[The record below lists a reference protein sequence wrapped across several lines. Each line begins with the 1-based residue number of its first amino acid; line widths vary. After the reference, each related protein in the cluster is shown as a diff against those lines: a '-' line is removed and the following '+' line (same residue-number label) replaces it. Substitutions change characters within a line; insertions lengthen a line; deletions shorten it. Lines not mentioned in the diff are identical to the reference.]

1 MRHRRPLLGGLAGV
15 ASALCGAYLILN
27 WPIIEVALFG
37 PVLLWRLVAPR
48 QVRSHPRR
56 NAYILSFS
64 LLILGFLVLILD
76 QPQDADPSASVPR
89 IAVSVIDDEYLNEQ
103 LKGIRFSEPP
113 TITLQ
118 AITTAPGTW
127 RWFGILEFTLTAEP
141 QKQRKDRDIWV
152 YALLPNISRPEPWG
166 NVEPDQLKLT
176 DLSEDQD
183 LLRVAVRVTKSTSVR
198 RVILS
203 FEPHI
208 PLQPVRLGEK
218 RIVLSR
224 GPFLV
229 GNPVPDRLLPRLQ
242 VKVSLSTTDMV
253 AQPAP
258 SYSIRNIATWQ
269 LGEPITESNIPTV
282 NLNPATSMEDI
293 DVTLT
298 DRRIRLLADLSV
310 ELLLLASGLLLGL
323 IVEPAIDPSG
333 IRQRQARTTLE
344 SENQARAA
352 PARLTKPLR
361 GIIRLLVL
369 IEAIRSIFRGLRH
382 RRN

>member
-152 YALLPNISRPEPWG
+152 YALLPQHFEAGAVGKCRARSAKVNR
-166 NVEPDQLKLT
+166 
-176 DLSEDQD
+176 SE
-183 LLRVAVRVTKSTSVR
+183 
-198 RVILS
+198 
-203 FEPHI
+203 
-208 PLQPVRLGEK
+208 
-218 RIVLSR
+218 
-224 GPFLV
+224 
-229 GNPVPDRLLPRLQ
+229 
-242 VKVSLSTTDMV
+242 
-253 AQPAP
+253 
-258 SYSIRNIATWQ
+258 
-269 LGEPITESNIPTV
+269 
-282 NLNPATSMEDI
+282 
-293 DVTLT
+293 
-298 DRRIRLLADLSV
+298 
-310 ELLLLASGLLLGL
+310 
-323 IVEPAIDPSG
+323 
-333 IRQRQARTTLE
+333 
-344 SENQARAA
+344 
-352 PARLTKPLR
+352 
-361 GIIRLLVL
+361 
-369 IEAIRSIFRGLRH
+369 
-382 RRN
+382 